1 MLSVGMLSVSL
12 LKGAD
17 ALQVLSTTRPLQRS
31 PGGSSDQHPKSKE
44 LFANKSTEL
53 VLGLGLWRPNPAM
66 Y

>member
-1 MLSVGMLSVSL
+1 MLSVTMLSVSL

-17 ALQVLSTTRPLQRS
+17 SLQVLSTPRLHS
-31 PGGSSDQHPKSKE
+31 AALGGSSNQHPKSKA